1 MAACHLWRRFLITQL
16 RRQTCVS
23 SSPIYKCKLSMHVKT
38 SNHGKS
44 FGPHF
49 CGLIFYSTNPSP
61 QETHENPDLQ
71 QQEQT
76 LLKLEHFLKN
86 IKQILPDSLVL
97 NDLME
102 MCDKLELSHRNN
114 AYDMLIKALCKENYV
129 DLASDVL
136 EKMFNV
142 GCTPRI
148 LTFHPLISVYSENN
162 QMDRLYALFDMMKS
176 RGCPPDSVCYITA
189 LRKVCYRKRFAE
201 ASQLLESM
209 VRDVS
214 ACKLDAVT
222 YDLLIYAACKTGKF
236 EDGLELLGRMKAEG
250 IRPLS
255 GTYTHILNGFVKGGE
270 FDKAHLFLLQESGN
284 NPSLDSSNYESLIR
298 SCSSAGREKEA
309 YELFMEMKFKGL
321 ELLDDQLC
329 KEVLENH
336 GVDEET

>member
-38 SNHGKS
+38 SNH
-44 FGPHF
+44 
-49 CGLIFYSTNPSP
+49 
-61 QETHENPDLQ
+61 
-71 QQEQT
+71 
-76 LLKLEHFLKN
+76 
-86 IKQILPDSLVL
+86 
-97 NDLME
+97 
-102 MCDKLELSHRNN
+102 
-114 AYDMLIKALCKENYV
+114 
-129 DLASDVL
+129 
-136 EKMFNV
+136 
-142 GCTPRI
+142 
-148 LTFHPLISVYSENN
+148 
-162 QMDRLYALFDMMKS
+162 
-176 RGCPPDSVCYITA
+176 
-189 LRKVCYRKRFAE
+189 
-201 ASQLLESM
+201 
-209 VRDVS
+209 
-214 ACKLDAVT
+214 
-222 YDLLIYAACKTGKF
+222 GKF